1 VYHICV
7 NHVISSALALAK
19 SGPWAISGSELTDEP
34 TTNTPEDQS
43 NSNQGFQELF
53 IAEQRIALNLNLPTA
68 PRPRRL
74 FDQETLAT
82 RQTSGEYPKSATRL
96 SSLYR
101 APASIPR
108 EPLPMVVPCG
118 CSKSHV
124 QATTTTQ
131 SLSFVA
137 SHTLPLKTPPP
148 PIPRAS
154 EVVHTSSQFASAIL
168 DGRWWCVPIP
178 PAGDGAVL
186 LSTAQSTQQS

>member
-1 VYHICV
+1 M
-7 NHVISSALALAK
+7 NPQRTRRK
-19 SGPWAISGSELTDEP
+19 
-34 TTNTPEDQS
+34 DQS

-53 IAEQRIALNLNLPTA
+53 IVERRIALNLNLPTEL
-68 PRPRRL
+68 RPRNLLIKKFERL
-74 FDQETLAT
+74 LKHQEGLPPRA
-82 RQTSGEYPKSATRL
+82 QQRL
-96 SSLYR
+96 SSFYR
-101 APASIPR
+101 APAAIPR

-118 CSKSHV
+118 RSKSHV

-137 SHTLPLKTPPP
+137 SHTLPLKIPPP

-154 EVVHTSSQFASAIL
+154 KVVHTSSQFASAIL

-186 LSTAQSTQQS
+186 LSTAQSTQ